1 MGERIRGGD
10 IKKNASPARSSQ
22 PLMRA
27 LYAEHVHMSMVMQVF
42 KEQLGAIE
50 CGEVV
55 DTHVVYEVMDYM
67 VTWPDRFHH
76 PREDL
81 IYARVAEIDPGAL
94 DDVDTLQRDHDNT
107 ARVGRQLLKLIEN
120 WRSGEAA
127 GSEVV
132 TRGRE
137 YISHIYEHMNVEEK
151 LVFPKVEAT
160 LTPRDWFELSE
171 DDKLRGVSDSVFGPQ
186 VQREF
191 RNMARKI
198 RRGVRRSVEHGTM
211 VEWVSLDAV
220 MESFEVVSIAYDSAR
235 STAETHARDA
245 LNDALG
251 YFQKAPLSAP
261 VRCAVNNTRL
271 TFRLLGDIAEIS
283 LETLDDLSQVNQA
296 RKDRMRL
303 LSREARR

>member
-1 MGERIRGGD
+1 MGETIRGGD

>member
-261 VRCAVNNTRL
+261 VRCALNNTRL

>member
-1 MGERIRGGD
+1 MGETIRGGD
-10 IKKNASPARSSQ
+10 NKKNASPARSSQ
-22 PLMRA
+22 PLIRA
-27 LYAEHVHMSMVMQVF
+27 LYAEHVQLFMVMQVF

-50 CGEVV
+50 RGEVV

-107 ARVGRQLLKLIEN
+107 AQVGRQLLKLIEN

-171 DDKLRGVSDSVFGPQ
+171 DDKLRGVSDSVFGPR

-211 VEWVSLDAV
+211 VEWVSLEAF

-303 LSREARR
+303 LSRDARR

>member
-1 MGERIRGGD
+1 MGERAMAED
-10 IKKNASPARSSQ
+10 DNKNAPPDRSSQ
-22 PLMRA
+22 PLMKT
-27 LYAEHVHMSMVMQVF
+27 LHAEHAHMSMVMQVF
-42 KEQLGAIE
+42 KEQLVAIE

-107 ARVGRQLLKLIEN
+107 AQVGRQLLKLIEN
-120 WRSGEAA
+120 WRLGEAA

-151 LVFPKVEAT
+151 LIFPKVEAT

-171 DDKLRGVSDSVFGPQ
+171 DDQLQGVSDSVFGPR

-191 RNMARKI
+191 RNMARKL
-198 RRGVRRSVEHGTM
+198 RRGVRRSVERGTM
-211 VEWVSLDAV
+211 VEWIGLDAF
-220 MESFEVVSIAYDSAR
+220 MESVEVVSIAYDSAR
-235 STAETHARDA
+235 STAETHMRDA
-245 LNDALG
+245 FNDAFG
-251 YFQKAPLSAP
+251 YFRKAPLSAP
-261 VRCAVNNTRL
+261 VRCAANNTRL

-283 LETLDDLSQVNQA
+283 LETLDDLSRVNQA

>member
-1 MGERIRGGD
+1 MGERAMAED
-10 IKKNASPARSSQ
+10 DNKNAPPDRSFQ
-22 PLMRA
+22 PLMKT
-27 LYAEHVHMSMVMQVF
+27 LHAEHAHMSMVMQVF
-42 KEQLGAIE
+42 KEQLVAIE

-107 ARVGRQLLKLIEN
+107 AQVGRQLLKLIEN
-120 WRSGEAA
+120 WRLGEAA

-151 LVFPKVEAT
+151 LIFPKVEAT

-171 DDKLRGVSDSVFGPQ
+171 DDQLQGVSDSVFGPR

-191 RNMARKI
+191 RNMARKL
-198 RRGVRRSVEHGTM
+198 RRGVRRSVERGTM
-211 VEWVSLDAV
+211 VEWIGLDAF
-220 MESFEVVSIAYDSAR
+220 MESVEVVSIAYDSAR
-235 STAETHARDA
+235 STAETHMRDA
-245 LNDALG
+245 FNDAFG
-251 YFQKAPLSAP
+251 YFRKAPLSAP
-261 VRCAVNNTRL
+261 VRCAANNTRL

-283 LETLDDLSQVNQA
+283 LETLDDLSRVNQA

>member
-1 MGERIRGGD
+1 MGETIRGGD

-151 LVFPKVEAT
+151 LFFPKVEAP
-160 LTPRDWFELSE
+160 LTPRDCFELSE
-171 DDKLRGVSDSVFGPQ
+171 DDKLRGVSDSVFGPR

-283 LETLDDLSQVNQA
+283 LETLDDLSRVNQA